1 MSEPLAPYPSEACN
15 PASRLH
21 ETGGTSC
28 PPNRVKT
35 GTASPAVIGQDA
47 ISVVREQPRQL
58 EPLRLVPSAHVS
70 KGDPHLAGA
79 KETALQANPAIPGQK
94 NWLGHRQQVGLL
106 KRWEL

>member
-1 MSEPLAPYPSEACN
+1 MPDQVY
-15 PASRLH
+15 
-21 ETGGTSC
+21 G
-28 PPNRVKT
+28 PNRDPPHYEQT
-35 GTASPAVIGQDA
+35 LFTTFPPF
-47 ISVVREQPRQL
+47 VREQPRQL

-94 NWLGHRQQVGLL
+94 NRLGHRQQVGLL